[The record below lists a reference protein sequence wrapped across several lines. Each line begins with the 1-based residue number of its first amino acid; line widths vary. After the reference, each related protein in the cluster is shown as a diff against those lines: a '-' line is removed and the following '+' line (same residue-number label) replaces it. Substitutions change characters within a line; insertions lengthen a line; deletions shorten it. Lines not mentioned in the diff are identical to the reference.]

1 MMYEFCNNNAFYSG
15 NFSFTMF
22 IFILNPFN
30 IWHLLFQIKSE
41 SGVAYEGVA
50 LKKNVTLL

>member
-22 IFILNPFN
+22 ILILNPFN